1 MRMSDW
7 SSVVCSSDLRNP
19 MQETMLK
26 GHKLVALI
34 GVPVG
39 FVAVKQAGYLNQVKL
54 ETQHIALFFKHRYR
68 QTSRPLV
75 EGTGIHHIKRMLLYK
90 RLVVPRQYHPVAQAC
105 LLQVLG

>member
-1 MRMSDW
+1 M
-7 SSVVCSSDLRNP
+7 VVVAVHHIRHHTCFRNP

-26 GHKLVALI
+26 GHTLVALI

-75 EGTGIHHIKRMLLYK
+75 EGTGIHHIKRMMLYK
-90 RLVVPRQYHPVAQAC
+90 RLVVQSKYHPAARKSTRVNT
-105 LLQVLG
+105 